1 MNNLQSNL
9 LLALLLC
16 LSFSLQ
22 GQIVDT
28 ITDADL
34 EAGQDYV
41 WTANTTYV
49 LDGLVYL
56 EANSSLT
63 IEPGTIIRGK
73 EVPSDEAQ
81 PFSALIIARNAIL
94 SAKGEICNPIVFTG
108 EQDDFVNLQ
117 AGGQWGGLIL
127 LGQAPVHTNGDGVT
141 LELFGLSR
149 GDNVATFGGTVPE
162 DNSGVL
168 SYVSI
173 RYAGDILG
181 ESPYPGLTLAGV
193 GNGTQI
199 DHVEVF
205 TGAGPGIAVR
215 GGVVNT
221 KFLASV
227 FNAEEAYLFTRGYQ
241 GLGQFHF
248 SHALPSPAGVASQ
261 LNGADPNDPPGTTR
275 PLIYNAT
282 YLGAGQDNTDNIQA
296 STSALFFTQA
306 SAGEY
311 VNSVFADFSGFG
323 LFIQDIGDGGA
334 DSYEQLLNDN
344 LQLKSN
350 LWAEFNSFSGN
361 PSFSSLIAEDPGGDQ
376 GIQPIINHLTEE
388 GNTTLGSLEGLIS
401 GLSRIPN
408 NQLDPRPTSLSPPF
422 QTSEPT
428 LDDSFFDVA
437 PYRGAFNEDMW
448 LKGWTAL
455 DLYKYLPECDLEV
468 NANTTDIQ
476 CFGETGSINLE
487 ILGNVTDLAI
497 DWDVDAFDGQA
508 QIEDVQ
514 VGVYNVTVTNAECCE
529 QQLEIIINGPS
540 EALVVDCTNTQDV
553 SNPGESDGSI
563 TLTTAGGGAPETVL
577 LTRPDGTQETRSFAD
592 GSSLLIPGLEAGEYN
607 AAVTDSFGCTADC
620 DFIIGAPPCFIIQD
634 DDLVAGGN
642 YTWTADNCY
651 IIDGLVFLESTGS
664 LTIEPGTVIEG
675 RPNPTT
681 GQNTSA
687 LIIAKGANINAQGT
701 EANPIIFTAETAD
714 DVSPD
719 DLTADDKGLW
729 GGLAI
734 LGDAEI
740 PNPDNDGGERF
751 WEVLDEIT
759 GAGQYGGFSTQ
770 NVIRNLSYV
779 SIRHAGAA
787 ILPNQVFP
795 ALTFAAVRET
805 AQLDHLE
812 VFAAADRGIA
822 FYGGTAQLAYASATF
837 CEGPAFSWQDGY
849 NGKGQFWFALSDP
862 GSTDLIA
869 DHRGYINSATQ
880 DTVVSAPQIFNAT
893 YIGGGGTGNTTAVA
907 MRFRESSAGVYG
919 NSIFTH
925 FNGNALEVEDIA
937 GDNNDSQS
945 LMEAE
950 EDFFLR
956 NNLFWGFG
964 AGDEVSVQ
972 GGFLSAST
980 GAGDPDADF
989 LVDHL
994 AKYRNK
1000 AVNPKLI
1007 SISNVPN
1014 QELDPR
1020 PEECAAFFTRTVF
1033 PDSVFFDTAVYFKG
1047 AFGREEGIWLDSW
1060 TSLAQK
1066 GYLEDTPVTLATNT
1080 CTIQLDSGQVFLSEF
1095 IPEATPEY
1103 IEEVRGMHEEY
1114 AEVVREC
1121 NCDGDSISRLILW
1134 ETTKPTDITNCR
1146 SGAKDSTII
1155 DTSGLFAM
1163 FDLGFEIVQDPPSE
1177 QYCGTTLPEI
1187 DLPED
1192 SVIIGILDSG
1202 VDLEHD
1208 QLSNYVWENIG
1219 EVDGEAG
1226 VDNDENCIVDDIN
1239 GYSFLDTTSI
1249 FEDKDDH
1256 GTHLA
1261 GIVTGNYPTNLRPQ
1275 IMNLK
1280 IYEKGKPGP
1289 NGEEPP
1295 SRGSVFDL
1303 ICAIHYAINEGAQV
1317 INLSIGYWSPELSIP
1332 LYNALK
1338 KAQDRGIL
1346 IVVSSGNDG
1355 DNVDERR
1362 LVESTQVNNASV
1374 VVYEDRWPI
1383 KYKIYGDIDPDFPNL
1398 SQLIGVS
1405 SVEMAPDSSYDFPS
1419 YANYGISTVD
1429 LSTKGIYYSTVPENK
1444 FKIFQGTSMS
1454 TAAVSRL
1461 LSMARAYDSAISA
1474 QDILNCVRNGQGL
1487 DNTLSQTRS
1496 GVPLNRLLED
1506 QLLNCLGVTRITRG
1520 VIDKPLPSGV
1530 SIQPTTNSP
1539 VCDEPLIVTFGD
1551 GDLFFQKIT
1560 VIIKESDGQGGSQ
1573 EIHRVECSGS
1583 VVVWNTLLADGTE
1596 LDGGSYFLEFWVNGE
1611 RVGSQG
1617 LQQFLKCDP

>member
-9 LLALLLC
+9 LAALLLC

-117 AGGQWGGLIL
+117 AGGQWGGLII

-149 GDNVATFGGTVPE
+149 GDNVATFGGTIPE

-361 PSFSSLIAEDPGGDQ
+361 PSFSNLIAEDPGGDQ

-388 GNTTLGSLEGLIS
+388 GNTTLGSLEGLLSGIS
-401 GLSRIPN
+401 RVPN

-422 QTSEPT
+422 QTTVPT
-428 LDDSFFDVA
+428 LDDPFFDVA

-455 DLYKYLPECDLEV
+455 DFYQYLPECDLEV

-508 QIEDVQ
+508 QIDNVQ
-514 VGVYNVTVTNAECCE
+514 AGVYNVTVTNAECCE
-529 QQLEIIINGPS
+529 QQLEVIINGPA

-607 AAVTDSFGCTADC
+607 AAVTDSFGCTVDC

-664 LTIEPGTVIEG
+664 LTIEPGTVIVG
-675 RPNPTT
+675 RTNPTT

-687 LIIAKGANINAQGT
+687 LIIGKGANINAQGT
-701 EANPIIFTAETAD
+701 EANPIIFTVETED

-719 DLTADDKGLW
+719 DLTSNDKGLW

-751 WEVLDEIT
+751 WEILDEIG

-770 NVIRNLSYV
+770 NVTRNLSYV
-779 SIRHAGAA
+779 SVRHAGAA

-822 FYGGTAQLAYASATF
+822 FYSGTAQLAYASATF

-862 GSTDLIA
+862 GSTNLIA
-869 DHRGYINSATQ
+869 DHRGYINGTTQ
-880 DTVVSAPQIFNAT
+880 DTVVSAPQIYNAT

-925 FNGNALEVEDIA
+925 FNGNALEVEDIS

-950 EDFFLR
+950 EDLFLR
-956 NNLFWGFG
+956 NNLFWDFG
-964 AGDEVSVQ
+964 ALDTIRVGL
-972 GGFLSAST
+972 GFLAAST
-980 GAGDPDADF
+980 GATDPKAEF
-989 LVDHL
+989 LQDHL
-994 AKYRNK
+994 LKFRNK
-1000 AVNPKLI
+1000 AVDPKLQ
-1007 SISNVPN
+1007 SISNLADGG
-1014 QELDPR
+1014 LDPR
-1020 PEECAAFFTRTVF
+1020 PFDCAAFNENAAF
-1033 PDSVFFDTAVYFKG
+1033 PVDNFFNSVSFKG
-1047 AFGREEGIWLDSW
+1047 AFESKDQLLWINNWTALSGFGYLPQTVVSLDS
-1060 TSLAQK
+1060 SSCAI
-1066 GYLEDTPVTLATNT
+1066 TLATGDIFIHESPDDIPLDSVRNYHT
-1080 CTIQLDSGQVFLSEF
+1080 QLDTFADL
-1095 IPEATPEY
+1095 TD
-1103 IEEVRGMHEEY
+1103 RCHCRDEEY
-1114 AEVVREC
+1114 P
-1121 NCDGDSISRLILW
+1121 RLTLW
-1134 ETTKPTDITNCR
+1134 EAKMPTNVTNKR
-1146 SGAKDSTII
+1146 GGSEDSSII
-1155 DTSGLFAM
+1155 DTSGLKII
-1163 FDLGFEIVQDPPSE
+1163 FDPRDVIVEEDQE
-1177 QYCGTTLPEI
+1177 LQYCDVLTQNQTIG
-1187 DLPED
+1187 
-1192 SVIIGILDSG
+1192 SVRVALIDSG
-1202 VDLEHD
+1202 VDFDHP
-1208 QLSNYVWENIG
+1208 QLLAYEWSNTEEESGQPG
-1219 EVDGEAG
+1219 ED
-1226 VDNDENCIVDDIN
+1226 DDRNCFVDDLN
-1239 GYSFLDTTSI
+1239 GLDFLGDSTNI
-1249 FEDKDDH
+1249 IDYDAH

-1261 GIVTGNYPTNLRPQ
+1261 GIIAGRFPSNLSLQ
-1275 IMNLK
+1275 VMNLK
-1280 IYEKGKPGP
+1280 VYQ
-1289 NGEEPP
+1289 GEAAP
-1295 SRGSVFDL
+1295 RKAGTVFDL
-1303 ICAIHYAINEGAQV
+1303 VCAIHYAVDNGAKV
-1317 INLSIGYWSPELSIP
+1317 INLSLGYWATEPSIP

-1338 KAQDRGIL
+1338 KAEIQGIPV
-1346 IVVSSGNDG
+1346 IISMGNDAT
-1355 DNVDERR
+1355 NVDKSRKR
-1362 LVESTQVNNASV
+1362 KFLNESDSLETVFE
-1374 VVYEDRWPI
+1374 YRWPVQ
-1383 KYKIYGDIDPDFPNL
+1383 YKVAPSRDDRLLELDNLISVGSLNGAEQDFAAY
-1398 SQLIGVS
+1398 S
-1405 SVEMAPDSSYDFPS
+1405 
-1419 YANYGISTVD
+1419 NYGTQTLDVSTI
-1429 LSTKGIYYSTVPENK
+1429 GAFYSTAPMGG
-1444 FKIFQGTSMS
+1444 FKALQGTSMS
-1454 TAAVSRL
+1454 TAAVTQLVAVARGVHPNKSLDEIRACLIQSTIAGSSSRFADASSIRRL
-1461 LSMARAYDSAISA
+1461 DFEVAYECLGISREQRGIIPVGEPPGEDIRPIYEKDVDSVFVAKIGDGKTFYENVVMEIYRRTGGSNQLVYRVQCAGGIIVWNCRLS
-1474 QDILNCVRNGQGL
+1474 
-1487 DNTLSQTRS
+1487 DNTL
-1496 GVPLNRLLED
+1496 
-1506 QLLNCLGVTRITRG
+1506 
-1520 VIDKPLPSGV
+1520 LPNGAYF
-1530 SIQPTTNSP
+1530 P
-1539 VCDEPLIVTFGD
+1539 VFT
-1551 GDLFFQKIT
+1551 
-1560 VIIKESDGQGGSQ
+1560 
-1573 EIHRVECSGS
+1573 
-1583 VVVWNTLLADGTE
+1583 
-1596 LDGGSYFLEFWVNGE
+1596 VNGV
-1611 RVGSQG
+1611 RLSNVVGNIT
-1617 LQQFLKCDP
+1617 KR